1 MKKKW
6 SEIKEHISDI
16 IKFIICTFT
25 GVMGFW
31 LIYMIIWF
39 AVGLPQSN
47 WAIWLLLALAFGSE
61 RLFIEWLQN

>member
-6 SEIKEHISDI
+6 PEIKERII
-16 IKFIICTFT
+16 NTIKFMIFTTT

-39 AVGLPQSN
+39 AIGLPQTN

-61 RLFIEWLQN
+61 YGFVTWLQN